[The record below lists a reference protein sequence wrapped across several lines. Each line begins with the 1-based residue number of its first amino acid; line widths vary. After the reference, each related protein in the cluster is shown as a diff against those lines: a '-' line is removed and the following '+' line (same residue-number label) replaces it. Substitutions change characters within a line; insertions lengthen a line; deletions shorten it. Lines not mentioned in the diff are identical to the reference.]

1 MQSPY
6 VCWKNKM
13 AEIES
18 LLSGLLDHLNE
29 VPEPRQSAKI
39 EYPLDEILFLTIS
52 AVVSTCSE
60 WDEIVDFGED
70 KLNWL
75 RRYRPYLNGIP
86 SHDTLNRVMSL
97 IDPMAF
103 ERMFVTW
110 VNRHIKLADGTL
122 ISIDGKKLRGSATK
136 LEQQTAHA
144 DGGKSAVHLVEAWC
158 SDLSLCLSIRQVPE
172 KTNEIKAIPL
182 ILNDLELDGCVVS
195 IDAMGCQKEIVKE
208 IVSKNADYV
217 IGLKGNQATLLAGV
231 EAAFEA
237 YTPECR
243 EEHYAKDT
251 SVDHGRIEERI
262 CRILNAERL
271 PVWVPRADWAG
282 LNTIIQIQ
290 SERTIMA
297 NGTVTQDTRYYISS
311 LHLSASRIAA
321 YVRGHWGIE
330 NQLHYMLDVFWG
342 EDGSRKR
349 IACAAANFG
358 TVLRIAHN
366 LVKTH
371 PEKISIKRKRKKAD
385 RSDHYREQILR
396 IQI

>member
-1 MQSPY
+1 MS
-6 VCWKNKM
+6 
-13 AEIES
+13 EIEN
-18 LLSGLLDHLNE
+18 LLGGLLNHLNE
-29 VPEPRQSAKI
+29 VPEPRQSGKI

-70 KLNWL
+70 KLDWL

-86 SHDTLNRVMSL
+86 SHDTLNRVMSM
-97 IDPMAF
+97 IDPIAF
-103 ERMFVTW
+103 EQMFVTW
-110 VNRHIKLADGTL
+110 VNRNIQMPEGTL
-122 ISIDGKKLRGSATK
+122 ISIDGKKLRSSATK

-158 SDLSLCLSIRQVPE
+158 SDLSLCLSIRQVAE

-182 ILNDLELDGCVVS
+182 ILNDLALDSCVVS
-195 IDAMGCQKEIVKE
+195 IDAMGCQREIVKE
-208 IVSKNADYV
+208 IISKNADYV
-217 IGLKGNQATLLAGV
+217 IGLKGNQATLSAGV
-231 EAAFEA
+231 KATFEA
-237 YTPECR
+237 YAPECQD
-243 EEHYAKDT
+243 EQYAKDT

-262 CRILNAERL
+262 CRVLNAERL
-271 PVWVPRADWAG
+271 PEWVPRADWAG

-297 NGTVTQDTRYYISS
+297 NGTITNDTRYYISS
-311 LHLSASRIAA
+311 LHLPADQIAA

-342 EDGSRKR
+342 EDDSRKR
-349 IACAAANFG
+349 TACSAANFG

-366 LVKTH
+366 LIKTH
-371 PEKISIKRKRKKAD
+371 PENISIKRKRKKAD
-385 RSDHYREQILR
+385 RSDLYREQILR
-396 IQI
+396 LQT

>member
-1 MQSPY
+1 
-6 VCWKNKM
+6 M
-13 AEIES
+13 AEIEN
-18 LLSGLLDHLNE
+18 LLGGLLDHLNE
-29 VPEPRQSAKI
+29 VPEPRQGAKI

-70 KLNWL
+70 KLEWL

-97 IDPMAF
+97 IDPIAF
-103 ERMFVTW
+103 EQMFVTW
-110 VNRHIKLADGTL
+110 VNRNIKLPEGTL
-122 ISIDGKKLRGSATK
+122 ISIDGKKLRSSATK
-136 LEQQTAHA
+136 QEQQTAHV

-158 SDLSLCLSIRQVPE
+158 SDLSLCLSIRQVAE

-182 ILNDLELDGCVVS
+182 ILNDLELEGCVVS
-195 IDAMGCQKEIVKE
+195 IDAMGCQKEIVKG
-208 IVSKNADYV
+208 IVSKTADYV
-217 IGLKGNQATLLAGV
+217 IGLKDNQPTLAAGV
-231 EAAFEA
+231 EEAFEA
-237 YTPECR
+237 SSDQCLGEQ
-243 EEHYAKDT
+243 YAKDT
-251 SVDHGRIEERI
+251 SVDHGRIEERV
-262 CRILNAERL
+262 CRVLSADLL
-271 PVWVPRADWAG
+271 PEWVPKEDWAG

-297 NGTVTQDTRYYISS
+297 NGTVTNDTRYYISS
-311 LHLSASRIAA
+311 LRLSADRIAA

-371 PEKISIKRKRKKAD
+371 PENISVKRKRKKAD
-385 RSDHYREQILR
+385 RSDQYREKILR
-396 IQI
+396 LYT

>member
-1 MQSPY
+1 M
-6 VCWKNKM
+6 V
-13 AEIES
+13 EIEN
-18 LLSGLLDHLNE
+18 LLGGLLEHLNE

-70 KLNWL
+70 KLEWL
-75 RRYRPYLNGIP
+75 RRFRPYVNGIP

-97 IDPMAF
+97 IDPIAF
-103 ERMFVTW
+103 EQMFVTW
-110 VNRHIKLADGTL
+110 VNRNIKLSEGTL
-122 ISIDGKKLRGSATK
+122 ISIDGKKLRSSATE

-158 SDLSLCLSIRQVPE
+158 SDLSLCLSIRQVAE

-182 ILNDLELDGCVVS
+182 ILNDLELTGCVVS
-195 IDAMGCQKEIVKE
+195 IDAIGCQKEIVKTIMSHE
-208 IVSKNADYV
+208 ANYV
-217 IGLKGNQATLLAGV
+217 IGVKDNQPTLASGV
-231 EAAFEA
+231 EDAFKSCA
-237 YTPECR
+237 DQCVGDQ
-243 EEHYAKDT
+243 YASDS

-262 CRILNAERL
+262 CRVLSAELL
-271 PVWVPRADWAG
+271 PDWVPKNDWAG

-290 SERTIMA
+290 SQRIVMA
-297 NGTVTQDTRYYISS
+297 NGYVGQDTRYYISS
-311 LHLSASRIAA
+311 LRLPADQIAA

-342 EDGSRKR
+342 EDSSRKR
-349 IACAAANFG
+349 VDNAAANFG

-366 LVKTH
+366 LVKNH

-385 RSDHYREQILR
+385 RTDSYREQILR
-396 IQI
+396 LHT